1 MSDTIGSLVDKLITA
16 DLKMWNNQEI
26 YYEIRHMDF
35 AEFKQRYLSEE
46 KDQEDIFNCFKKV
59 ADLNVQ
65 RNNIIDEID
74 EKIVEIIKDGVSGKD
89 IDLEGYIQKKHKS
102 Y

>member
-59 ADLNVQ
+59 ADLNMQ
-65 RNNIIDEID
+65 RNNIID

-89 IDLEGYIQKKHKS
+89 IASQGYIQKKHKT